1 MESLRCKLKPN
12 RNLLFN
18 LAMRKKFFLAVA
30 SLPKIRLPFLLFGG
44 AILMLFLFPG
54 CSSSDDYDI
63 YATIRGRI
71 TDYVTGE
78 SLTNA
83 SVVLSP
89 SNQTRQTADDGV
101 FVFEEL
107 DAQQYTLSVQKTG
120 YQPNRKIV
128 NALSGESVEVNIQ
141 LTKIPE

>member
-1 MESLRCKLKPN
+1 
-12 RNLLFN
+12 
-18 LAMRKKFFLAVA
+18 MRKKFFQAVP
-30 SLPKIRLPFLLFGG
+30 SLPKIRLSFLSFGTVL
-44 AILMLFLFPG
+44 LMLVLFSG

-78 SLTNA
+78 PLTNA

-89 SNQTRQTADDGV
+89 SNQTKQTADDGV

>member
-1 MESLRCKLKPN
+1 MLV
-12 RNLLFN
+12 LF
-18 LAMRKKFFLAVA
+18 
-30 SLPKIRLPFLLFGG
+30 S
-44 AILMLFLFPG
+44 G

-78 SLTNA
+78 PLTNA

-89 SNQTRQTADDGV
+89 SNQTKQTADDGV